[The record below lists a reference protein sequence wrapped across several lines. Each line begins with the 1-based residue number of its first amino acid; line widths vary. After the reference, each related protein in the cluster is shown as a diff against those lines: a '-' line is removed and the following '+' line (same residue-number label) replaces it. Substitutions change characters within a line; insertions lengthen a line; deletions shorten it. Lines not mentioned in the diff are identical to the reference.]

1 MSILKVAE
9 LTLGYKNSAIV
20 EKLHLE
26 LEKGTVLSIIGP
38 NGSGKSTVLRAFSR
52 SLRPWSG
59 FVYLDGRDIYRLSTK
74 DVARRMAILPQSPQA
89 PGDLTVRELVRYG
102 RFPHQSWRRKSRS
115 EDEMIVNQVLQQT
128 ALTALADRPMNTLS
142 GGERQRAWIA
152 MALAQKPQ
160 VLLLDEPI
168 TYLDI
173 CHQLAIMQLIAALN
187 REYRITVIMVL
198 HDINHAAKY
207 SSQIAVLNRGK
218 LFAVGAPAAVIT
230 QKMLEEVFG
239 VTADIWLDRDGIPV
253 CRPYGLAEK
262 KMSV

>member
-9 LTLGYKNSAIV
+9 LTLGYKNSAVV
-20 EKLHLE
+20 EKLDLE
-26 LEKGTVLSIIGP
+26 LEKGTILSIIGP

-52 SLRPWSG
+52 SLQPLG
-59 FVYLDGRDIYRLSTK
+59 GLVYLDGRDIYRLSAK

-89 PGDLTVRELVRYG
+89 PGDLMVRELVGYG
-102 RFPHQSWRRKSRS
+102 RFPHRNWWRKSRS

-128 ALTALADRPMNTLS
+128 ELTALAGRPMNTLS

-160 VLLLDEPI
+160 VLLLDEPT

-173 CHQLAIMQLIAALN
+173 CHQLAIMQLITALN
-187 REYRITVIMVL
+187 REHRITVIMVL

-218 LFAVGAPAAVIT
+218 LFAVGTPATVIT

-253 CRPYGLAEK
+253 CRPCGLAEK
-262 KMSV
+262 RMSV